1 LALRPSSTI
10 SPAITLISFI
20 IFRTGLPGLRD
31 EHGSMRGDAVIGRDF
46 DFPPEG
52 VPELATLGLQLA
64 FDLLP
69 TNIATPTIV
78 RLMFVCSGGDE
89 GHFDRSRRGEAGPK
103 FALARRRRGGSQ
115 IL

>member
-1 LALRPSSTI
+1 
-10 SPAITLISFI
+10 
-20 IFRTGLPGLRD
+20 
-31 EHGSMRGDAVIGRDF
+31 MRGDVVIGRDF

-64 FDLLP
+64 FDLLL